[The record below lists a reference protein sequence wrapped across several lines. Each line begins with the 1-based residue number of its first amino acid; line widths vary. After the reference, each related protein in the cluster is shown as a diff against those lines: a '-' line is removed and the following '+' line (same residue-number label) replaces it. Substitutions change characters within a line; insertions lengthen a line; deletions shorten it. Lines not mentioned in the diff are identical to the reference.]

1 MDIKLHGAG
10 DTPKEE
16 IGYQFLIGYFGREAI
31 EWQIAFYEEDTD
43 EFSFQELVGPGRV
56 ARRSVI
62 YWANIPSD
70 YPINEEE

>member
-10 DTPKEE
+10 DAPKEE
-16 IGYQFLIGYFGREAI
+16 IGYQFLIGYFGQESI
-31 EWQIAFYEEDTD
+31 EWQIAFYDEDTD
-43 EFSFQELVGPGRV
+43 MFSFQELVGPGRI

>member
-1 MDIKLHGAG
+1 MDIKLHRAEEE
-10 DTPKEE
+10 PKEE
-16 IGYQFLIGYFGREAI
+16 IGYQFLIGYFGRESI
-31 EWQIAFYEEDTD
+31 EWQIAFYDDDTD
-43 EFSFQELVGPGRV
+43 EFVFNELAGPGRI